1 MMKNRLAAL
10 ISISILFASVLTLKA
25 EVVDKVLAVVNDEL
39 ITQSELDKI
48 LIPIFRQ
55 YKTLYAGDELLLKMD
70 ETRKTVLNH
79 MINDKLILNEARKR
93 EIEIKPAMIEKKIE
107 DIKGKFPTEEG
118 FKKAL
123 INQGVTKP
131 ELYKR
136 FEEELLKAK
145 FINTEVRSKVVL
157 TPTEISEHYNSHI
170 EEFRV
175 LPQVQVSNIFI
186 RIKEDETGEE
196 AHGRAK
202 NVIEL
207 LRKGEDFSELAKTYS
222 DGAHAKDG
230 GNMGYIAKGQLKK
243 DLDELIFSLKVGQ
256 FSDIVESDSGY
267 RMFTVLDKK
276 EEVVLSLEDAY
287 DKIRDVLYRQ
297 KAKIRFEKL
306 IEELKKDAY
315 ISIR

>member
-10 ISISILFASVLTLKA
+10 ISICILLASALTVKA

-55 YKTLYAGDELLLKMD
+55 YKTLYAGNELLLKMD

-79 MINDKLILNEARKR
+79 MINDKLILYEARKR
-93 EIEIKPAMIEKKIE
+93 EIEIKPAAIEKKIE
-107 DIKGKFPTEEG
+107 DIRGKFSTEEG
-118 FKKAL
+118 FEKAL
-123 INQGVTKP
+123 INQGVTRV

-145 FINTEVRSKVVL
+145 FINTEIRGKVVL

-170 EEFRV
+170 EEFKM
-175 LPQVQVSNIFI
+175 LPQARVSNIFI
-186 RIKEDETGEE
+186 RIKEDETKEE

-202 NVIEL
+202 NVIGL
-207 LRKGEDFSELAKTYS
+207 LRKGGDFSELAKTYS

-230 GNMGYIAKGQLKK
+230 GNMGYIVKGQLKK
-243 DLDELIFSLKVGQ
+243 DLDELIFSLEVGR
-256 FSDIVESDSGY
+256 FSGIVESDNGY
-267 RMFTVLDKK
+267 RIFKVLDKK

-287 DKIRDVLYRQ
+287 DKIRDVIYRQ

-306 IEELKKDAY
+306 VEELKKNAY